1 MDLLRKFQKRQE
13 GALQR
18 KMSGGLLCR
27 SWAAE
32 WFVLSPEYLVSFASR
47 TSAKVKVCVSLAAI
61 TAVEAE
67 EKADFCISYALQLG
81 KAACDKVQ
89 KLFLRAIDDDEMQRW
104 ISAINEAQEQ
114 RRRDRYFLPL
124 SVAEEIIAEQRQLTE
139 EEAAESKRQKA
150 ATSTIRREL
159 ACVRIAAAL
168 SSISADC
175 LSAGLLQLRSWKD
188 QVQYQKDQ
196 EAAAEAEAA
205 AAEAAAAETQ
215 RLEILERFASS
226 LCCALQRSMIVG
238 LSHLGV
244 SSRCCYRSALL
255 CRAIQRGQSA
265 RAAARHQALAKT
277 LQMLKMPRTCEAHVQ
292 TDLHLEV
299 EWPGN
304 GSAEAPAPRSAPA
317 HAAKVEQQDN
327 DDNDLL
333 QELGLPSDSESSD
346 SRSKDASAALASG
359 TNQAEQGEQVE
370 QVTRLEGHMQDAA
383 ASAMKVRTR
392 LTMLQEHLDKLQASE
407 TARQEDEQYAQRWM
421 LEVVACE
428 ADSTPHAVLQPSA
441 FTGSTY
447 DHFHQESSSDLDFK
461 FSDCEADGS
470 AVRTSKA
477 VQRLPSKAM
486 QNQQRPPPPP
496 RNLPVGTPSQRALSS
511 ETETSPSSRGRGE
524 AKSSSSLAPLPPC
537 PLQR

>member
-1 MDLLRKFQKRQE
+1 M
-13 GALQR
+13 
-18 KMSGGLLCR
+18 
-27 SWAAE
+27 
-32 WFVLSPEYLVSFASR
+32 SFASR
-47 TSAKVKVCVSLAAI
+47 TSAKVKICVSLAAI
-61 TAVEAE
+61 TAVQAE

-89 KLFLRAIDDDEMQRW
+89 KLFLRANDDDEMQRW

-150 ATSTIRREL
+150 AASTIRREL
-159 ACVRIAAAL
+159 ACARIAAAL
-168 SSISADC
+168 SSTSDC
-175 LSAGLLQLRSWKD
+175 LSTGLLQLRNW
-188 QVQYQKDQ
+188 VQYQKDQ
-196 EAAAEAEAA
+196 EEAEAA
-205 AAEAAAAETQ
+205 EAAEAARAEYAAAEAEAAAAETQ
-215 RLEILERFASS
+215 RLEILERFACI
-226 LCCALQRSMIVG
+226 LCRALQRSMIVG

-244 SSRCCYRSALL
+244 SNRCCYRSVLL

-265 RAAARHQALAKT
+265 RATARHEALSKT
-277 LQMLKMPRTCEAHVQ
+277 MQMLKMPRTCEAHVQ
-292 TDLHLEV
+292 TDLHVEV
-299 EWPGN
+299 EWR
-304 GSAEAPAPRSAPA
+304 GSGSDAEGPRSAPP
-317 HAAKVEQQDN
+317 AAKVGQQDS
-327 DDNDLL
+327 DLL
-333 QELGLPSDSESSD
+333 QELGLPSDSESSN
-346 SRSKDASAALASG
+346 SRSKDDASAALASG
-359 TNQAEQGEQVE
+359 TKQAGQGEQVE
-370 QVTRLEGHMQDAA
+370 QVMRLQGHMQDAT
-383 ASAMKVRTR
+383 ASAMKVRAR
-392 LTMLQEHLDKLQASE
+392 LTMLQEHLEELQASE

-447 DHFHQESSSDLDFK
+447 DHFHQESGSDLDFK

-470 AVRTSKA
+470 AAVRTSQA

-486 QNQQRPPPPP
+486 QNQKRPPPPP

-511 ETETSPSSRGRGE
+511 ETETSPSSRGE
-524 AKSSSSLAPLPPC
+524 AKSSLAPLPPC